1 MSENCA
7 LCGDISLSELLFL
20 LHSEQL
26 RINLMLSPK
35 ASKMNQR
42 KVVNKLI
49 IKSMSDKKGCSSK
62 KLLSAGHIREE
73 PIYGLYRKK
82 KKKKVLQNV
91 SLSLY
96 RQMYPKCLHSQGAFL
111 QQQLCFF
118 IFKLF
123 YSRTLSL
130 TVSLFFEMPKNQMQ
144 LFSHL
149 SSNKLI

>member
-62 KLLSAGHIREE
+62 KLLSAGQIREE
-73 PIYGLYRKK
+73 PISGLYRKK
-82 KKKKVLQNV
+82 KKSYKMFPFPCTDRCTLNV
-91 SLSLY
+91 SILRGPFFSNNSASSFSSCFTPELS
-96 RQMYPKCLHSQGAFL
+96 
-111 QQQLCFF
+111 
-118 IFKLF
+118 
-123 YSRTLSL
+123 LSL
-130 TVSLFFEMPKNQMQ
+130 TVSLFFEMPKN
-144 LFSHL
+144 
-149 SSNKLI
+149 